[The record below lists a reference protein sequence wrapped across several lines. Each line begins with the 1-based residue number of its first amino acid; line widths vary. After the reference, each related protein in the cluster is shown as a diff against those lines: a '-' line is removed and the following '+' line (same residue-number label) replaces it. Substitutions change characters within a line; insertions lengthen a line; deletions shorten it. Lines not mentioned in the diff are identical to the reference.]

1 MVNLYQILGVS
12 ADADAATIAFVIS
25 ECRLQGDINAQVL
38 DKAEEWLLQ
47 AEVRAKYD
55 AQLKQ
60 EDAAFF
66 SQTSQTSTPTDFPQ
80 TNQASTASV
89 FEAGNAASAAS
100 NNTERVH
107 TPQNHAQ
114 TERPKFKTAQAKT
127 NSKQRI
133 NIKRDG
139 KKSNSRGCLVA
150 FLIVSVLGVIL
161 LGVISWWGYSLFQ
174 DVKKT
179 LNEYEIEDM
188 QTTPGWHVGDGGHVV
203 YAVAQN
209 QPNMV
214 LMLVG
219 EDAQPM
225 LANRDA
231 KQTVLCHRDENFLCQ
246 IQIQFDNDPPK
257 TFESG
262 QMGNQILVTND
273 ADKAQMALRL
283 QDTEKLN
290 ITLIENAEK
299 PTYEFQLGEFPSDT
313 MVREPKQASEVD
325 AQTQAINEKLRQI
338 EADVAEIDRQANEA
352 VKKEKKKKNAAP

>member
-66 SQTSQTSTPTDFPQ
+66 SQTSNASTQTDFPQ
-80 TNQASTASV
+80 SNQASTAPV
-89 FEAGNAASAAS
+89 FEASNAASTAS

-107 TPQNHAQ
+107 APQNHAQ
-114 TERPKFKTAQAKT
+114 TERPKFKTAQVKT

-150 FLIVSVLGVIL
+150 FLIVSV

-219 EDAQPM
+219 EDSQPM
-225 LANRDA
+225 LANRDSSQA
-231 KQTVLCHRDENFLCQ
+231 INCHKDQDLLCS
-246 IQIQFDNDPPK
+246 IQVQFDQDPAR
-257 TFESG
+257 TYEAG
-262 QMGNQILVTND
+262 QLGNQILVSDD
-273 ADKAQMALRL
+273 ADKAEMVLRM
-283 QDTEKLN
+283 QDADKLSIKLVQN
-290 ITLIENAEK
+290 PAA
-299 PTYEFQLGEFPSDT
+299 PVYEFVLGAFPSNT
-313 MVREPKQASEVD
+313 MVREASVAQEFDAEMQKLDDEVRKMEAEVERAKQEAEKASKQAVSS
-325 AQTQAINEKLRQI
+325 AQ
-338 EADVAEIDRQANEA
+338 
-352 VKKEKKKKNAAP
+352 

>member
-12 ADADAATIAFVIS
+12 ADADAATIAFAIS

-66 SQTSQTSTPTDFPQ
+66 SQTSHASTQTDFPQ
-80 TNQASTASV
+80 SNQASTAPV
-89 FEAGNAASAAS
+89 FEASNAASTAS

-107 TPQNHAQ
+107 APQNHAQ
-114 TERPKFKTAQAKT
+114 TERPKFKTAQVKT

-219 EDAQPM
+219 EDSQPM
-225 LANRDA
+225 LANRDSSQA
-231 KQTVLCHRDENFLCQ
+231 VNCHKDQDLLCS
-246 IQIQFDNDPPK
+246 IQVQFDQDPAR
-257 TFESG
+257 TYEAG
-262 QMGNQILVTND
+262 QLGNQILVSDD
-273 ADKAQMALRL
+273 ADKAEMVLRM
-283 QDTEKLN
+283 QDADKLSIKLVQN
-290 ITLIENAEK
+290 PAA
-299 PTYEFQLGEFPSDT
+299 PVYEFVLGAFPSNT
-313 MVREPKQASEVD
+313 MVREASVAQEFDAEMQKLDDEVRKMEAEVERAKQEAEKASKQAVSS
-325 AQTQAINEKLRQI
+325 AQ
-338 EADVAEIDRQANEA
+338 
-352 VKKEKKKKNAAP
+352 

>member
-12 ADADAATIAFVIS
+12 ADADAATIAFAIS

-66 SQTSQTSTPTDFPQ
+66 SQTSQTSTPTDTLQ
-80 TNQASTASV
+80 SSQASTAPV
-89 FEAGNAASAAS
+89 FESGNVASAAS

-161 LGVISWWGYSLFQ
+161 LGVISWWGYTLFQ

-179 LNEYEIEDM
+179 FNNFEIENM
-188 QTTPGWHVGDGGHVV
+188 QTTPGWHVEDRRHVV

-209 QPNMV
+209 QPTMV

-219 EDAQPM
+219 ENAVPT
-225 LANRDA
+225 LSNSNLN
-231 KQTVLCHRDENFLCQ
+231 QTVLCHRDENFLCQ
-246 IQIQFDNDPPK
+246 IQIQFDNDPPR
-257 TFESG
+257 TFGST
-262 QMGNQILVTND
+262 QIGNQIMVSDEADRAEMVLRVQD
-273 ADKAQMALRL
+273 A
-283 QDTEKLN
+283 EKLSIKLVQN
-290 ITLIENAEK
+290 PAAPE
-299 PTYEFQLGEFPSDT
+299 YEFVLGAFPSNT
-313 MVREPKQASEVD
+313 MVREASVAQEFDAEMQKLDDEVRKMEAEVERAKQEAEKASKQAVSS
-325 AQTQAINEKLRQI
+325 AQ
-338 EADVAEIDRQANEA
+338 
-352 VKKEKKKKNAAP
+352 

>member
-12 ADADAATIAFVIS
+12 ANADAATIAFAIS
-25 ECRLQGDINAQVL
+25 QCRLQGDINAQVL

-66 SQTSQTSTPTDFPQ
+66 SQASQATPSNDFPL
-80 TNQASTASV
+80 TNQANTTPV
-89 FEAGNAASAAS
+89 LEQGNATQAAAS
-100 NNTERVH
+100 NAERLH
-107 TPQNHAQ
+107 SQQNHAQ
-114 TERPKFKTAQAKT
+114 AERPKFKTAKAKNNT
-127 NSKQRI
+127 KHRI
-133 NIKRDG
+133 NIKRDD

-219 EDAQPM
+219 EDSQPM
-225 LANRDA
+225 LANRDSSQA
-231 KQTVLCHRDENFLCQ
+231 VNCHKDQDLLCS
-246 IQIQFDNDPPK
+246 IQVQFDQDPAR
-257 TFESG
+257 TYEAG
-262 QMGNQILVTND
+262 QLGNQILVSDD
-273 ADKAQMALRL
+273 ADKAEMVLRM
-283 QDTEKLN
+283 QDADKLSIKLVQN
-290 ITLIENAEK
+290 PAAPE
-299 PTYEFQLGEFPSDT
+299 YEFVLGAFPSNT
-313 MVREPKQASEVD
+313 MVREASVAQEFDAEKQKLDDEVRKMEAEVERARQMAEKASE
-325 AQTQAINEKLRQI
+325 QA
-338 EADVAEIDRQANEA
+338 ASS
-352 VKKEKKKKNAAP
+352 AP

>member
-12 ADADAATIAFVIS
+12 ADADAATIAFAIS

-80 TNQASTASV
+80 SNQASTAPV
-89 FEAGNAASAAS
+89 FESGNVASAAS
-100 NNTERVH
+100 NNTEHVH
-107 TPQNHAQ
+107 IPQNHAQ
-114 TERPKFKTAQAKT
+114 TKRPKFKTEQAKT

-161 LGVISWWGYSLFQ
+161 LGVISWWGYTLFQ

-179 LNEYEIEDM
+179 FNNFEIENM
-188 QTTPGWHVGDGGHVV
+188 QTTPGWHVEDRRHVV

-209 QPNMV
+209 QPTMV

-219 EDAQPM
+219 ENAVP
-225 LANRDA
+225 
-231 KQTVLCHRDENFLCQ
+231 
-246 IQIQFDNDPPK
+246 
-257 TFESG
+257 
-262 QMGNQILVTND
+262 
-273 ADKAQMALRL
+273 
-283 QDTEKLN
+283 
-290 ITLIENAEK
+290 TLSNSNLK
-299 PTYEFQLGEFPSDT
+299 PNSVVSP
-313 MVREPKQASEVD
+313 
-325 AQTQAINEKLRQI
+325 
-338 EADVAEIDRQANEA
+338 
-352 VKKEKKKKNAAP
+352 